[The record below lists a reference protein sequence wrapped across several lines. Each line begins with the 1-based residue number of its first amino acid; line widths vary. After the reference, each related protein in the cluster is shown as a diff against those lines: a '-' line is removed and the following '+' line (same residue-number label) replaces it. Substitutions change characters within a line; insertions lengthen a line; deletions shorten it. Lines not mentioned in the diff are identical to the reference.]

1 MNLEIISIL
10 KTPLNVK
17 TKLGAALA
25 RINYLENLMIEH
37 PEEINN
43 EANIILHNRKLAEG
57 LLRDVKP

>member
-25 RINYLENLMIEH
+25 RIAYLETIMTEH
-37 PEEINN
+37 PEEVNH
-43 EANIILHNRKLAEG
+43 EANLILHNRKLAEG